1 MKKILYILVFLI
13 SPLSIQAQ
21 DFKIILFGDSLMAG
35 YGLDSSNHLDRFLEE
50 DLLKLNIKSKI
61 INASVSGDTSSGGL
75 NRLNWS
81 LQDDYDLFILG
92 LGANDMLRGINP
104 EVTKNNLINIIKA
117 VLDKNIPILLTGMR
131 APSSYG
137 KAYQKSFNEIYSNLV
152 KEFEISYYP
161 FLLEGVALNPEL
173 NQADGKHPNIKGVK
187 IISQNLAKKIN
198 LKILSIKKN

>member
-1 MKKILYILVFLI
+1 MKEILYILFLI
-13 SPLSIQAQ
+13 ICPLSTQAQ

-35 YGLDSSNHLDRFLEE
+35 YGLDSSHHLDQLLKE
-50 DLLKLNIKSKI
+50 DLLKLNIQSI
-61 INASVSGDTSSGGL
+61 ITNASVSGDTTSGGF
-75 NRLNWS
+75 NRLGWS

-104 EVTKNNLINIIKA
+104 EVTKNNLINIIKT
-117 VLDKNIPILLTGMR
+117 VLDKNIPILLTGLQ

-137 KAYQKSFNEIYSNLV
+137 NVYQIAFNEMYPNLAA
-152 KEFEISYYP
+152 EFKISYYP

-187 IISQNLAKKIN
+187 IISQKLANKIMN
-198 LKILSIKKN
+198 VIN

>member
-13 SPLSIQAQ
+13 SPLSTQAQ

-35 YGLDSSNHLDRFLEE
+35 YGLDSSNHLDLLLKE
-50 DLLKLNIKSKI
+50 DLLKLNFQSTVV
-61 INASVSGDTSSGGL
+61 NSSVSGDTTSGGL

-81 LQDDYDLFILG
+81 LQDDYNLFILG
-92 LGANDMLRGINP
+92 LGANDMLRGIAP
-104 EVTKNNLINIIKA
+104 EITKINLANIIKT
-117 VLDKNIPILLTGMR
+117 VLDKNIPVLLTGMQ

-137 KAYQKSFNEIYSNLV
+137 NVYQKSFNEMYSNLAA
-152 KEFEISYYP
+152 EFKISFYP

-187 IISQNLAKKIN
+187 IISQNLAKKIIN
-198 LKILSIKKN
+198 VLN

>member
-1 MKKILYILVFLI
+1 
-13 SPLSIQAQ
+13 
-21 DFKIILFGDSLMAG
+21 MAG

-61 INASVSGDTSSGGL
+61 INASVSGDTTSGGL

-104 EVTKNNLINIIKA
+104 EVTKNNLINIIKT
-117 VLDKNIPILLTGMR
+117 VLDKNIPILLTGMQ

-152 KEFEISYYP
+152 KEFKISFYP

-187 IISQNLAKKIN
+187 IISQNLAKKIIN
-198 LKILSIKKN
+198 LLN

>member
-1 MKKILYILVFLI
+1 MKKILYILVLLI
-13 SPLSIQAQ
+13 SPLSTQAQ

-75 NRLNWS
+75 SRLNWS

-92 LGANDMLRGINP
+92 LGANDMLRGIAP
-104 EVTKNNLINIIKA
+104 EITKINLANIIKT
-117 VLDKNIPILLTGMR
+117 VLDKNIPVLLTGMQ

-137 KAYQKSFNEIYSNLV
+137 NEYQKSFNEMYSNLAA
-152 KEFEISYYP
+152 EFKISFYP
-161 FLLEGVALNPEL
+161 FLLEGVVLNPEL

-187 IISQNLAKKIN
+187 IISQNLSKKIIN
-198 LKILSIKKN
+198 ILN